1 MQEFQQ
7 SAAIRDGENTKLL
20 TKSTPS
26 VTEHIRLAKRP
37 KTVTGLIRRQ
47 RSPSNVVTALQ
58 SSDPSSD
65 ISSRSGACALDLM
78 VDRLVADLAPVA
90 SPPIARRL
98 SVGLGAGLVLS
109 LVLVGII
116 FGYRPDMATATMT
129 TIFWVKLAYVAG
141 IGAIALWAVER
152 LVRPGVPTGNL
163 LLWLLVPTLTMA
175 GLAAIQLIDGPA
187 DLREHLIMG
196 FSAAAAPWR
205 ILAAALPP
213 LVGLAWAVRGLAP
226 TRLVFAGAMVGLAA
240 GGFGAASY
248 AMHCQESAA
257 PFLLIWYS
265 AGVVA
270 CGFLGAALGPRMLRW

>member
-1 MQEFQQ
+1 M
-7 SAAIRDGENTKLL
+7 T
-20 TKSTPS
+20 
-26 VTEHIRLAKRP
+26 
-37 KTVTGLIRRQ
+37 
-47 RSPSNVVTALQ
+47 
-58 SSDPSSD
+58 
-65 ISSRSGACALDLM
+65 SRSGPSALDLM
-78 VDRLVADLAPVA
+78 VDRLVADLEPVE
-90 SPPIARRL
+90 SPPVARRL
-98 SVGLGAGLVLS
+98 TLGLGAGLLLS
-109 LVLVGII
+109 VVLVGIVL
-116 FGYRPDMATATMT
+116 GYRPDMATATMT
-129 TIFWVKLAYVAG
+129 MIFWVKLAYVAG

-163 LLWLLVPTLTMA
+163 LLWLLVPTLAMTS
-175 GLAAIQLIDGPA
+175 LAAIQLIGGPA

-226 TRLVFAGAMVGLAA
+226 TRLVFAGTMVGLAA

-270 CGFLGAALGPRMLRW
+270 CGFLGAVLGPRILRW

>member
-1 MQEFQQ
+1 MALF
-7 SAAIRDGENTKLL
+7 G
-20 TKSTPS
+20 
-26 VTEHIRLAKRP
+26 VG
-37 KTVTGLIRRQ
+37 V
-47 RSPSNVVTALQ
+47 SPSNVVAALQ
-58 SSDPSSD
+58 SPDPSSD
-65 ISSRSGACALDLM
+65 MTSRSGSSALDLM
-78 VDRLVADLAPVA
+78 VDRLVADLEPVE
-90 SPPIARRL
+90 SPPVARRL
-98 SVGLGAGLVLS
+98 ALGLGAGLLLS
-109 LVLVGII
+109 VVLVGIV

-129 TIFWVKLAYVAG
+129 MIFWVKLAYVAG

-163 LLWLLVPTLTMA
+163 LFWLLVPTLAMTS
-175 GLAAIQLIDGPA
+175 LAAIQLIGGPA

-196 FSAAAAPWR
+196 FSAAYAPWR

-226 TRLVFAGAMVGLAA
+226 TRLVFAGTMVGLAA

-270 CGFLGAALGPRMLRW
+270 CGFLGAMLGPRVLRW

>member
-1 MQEFQQ
+1 
-7 SAAIRDGENTKLL
+7 
-20 TKSTPS
+20 
-26 VTEHIRLAKRP
+26 
-37 KTVTGLIRRQ
+37 
-47 RSPSNVVTALQ
+47 
-58 SSDPSSD
+58 
-65 ISSRSGACALDLM
+65 M
-78 VDRLVADLAPVA
+78 VDRLVADLEPVA
-90 SPPIARRL
+90 SPPVARRL
-98 SVGLGAGLVLS
+98 AMGLGVGIVLS
-109 LVLVGII
+109 LGLVGIV
-116 FGYRPDMATATMT
+116 FGYRSDMATATMT

-163 LLWLLVPTLTMA
+163 LLWLLAPTLTMA
-175 GLAAIQLIDGPA
+175 SLAAIQLIDGPA

-196 FSAAAAPWR
+196 FSAAYAPWR

-226 TRLVFAGAMVGLAA
+226 TRLVFAGTMVGLAA

-270 CGFLGAALGPRMLRW
+270 CALMGALLGPRVLRW

>member
-1 MQEFQQ
+1 
-7 SAAIRDGENTKLL
+7 
-20 TKSTPS
+20 
-26 VTEHIRLAKRP
+26 
-37 KTVTGLIRRQ
+37 
-47 RSPSNVVTALQ
+47 
-58 SSDPSSD
+58 
-65 ISSRSGACALDLM
+65 M

-187 DLREHLIMG
+187 DLRGHLIMG

>member
-1 MQEFQQ
+1 
-7 SAAIRDGENTKLL
+7 
-20 TKSTPS
+20 
-26 VTEHIRLAKRP
+26 
-37 KTVTGLIRRQ
+37 
-47 RSPSNVVTALQ
+47 
-58 SSDPSSD
+58 
-65 ISSRSGACALDLM
+65 M
-78 VDRLVADLAPVA
+78 VDRLVADLAPVE
-90 SPPIARRL
+90 SPPVARRL
-98 SVGLGAGLVLS
+98 ALGLGAGLLLS
-109 LVLVGII
+109 VVLVGIV

-129 TIFWVKLAYVAG
+129 MIFWVKLAYVAG

-163 LLWLLVPTLTMA
+163 LLWLLAPTLAMT

-213 LVGLAWAVRGLAP
+213 LVGLAWAVRGVAP
-226 TRLVFAGAMVGLAA
+226 TRLVFAGTMVGLAA

-270 CGFLGAALGPRMLRW
+270 CGVLGAVLGPRVLRW